1 MSLHTP
7 QPFATYVYE
16 HEYARSGDARR
27 FEFALSYLIEG
38 TQQQVFLRWPW
49 SYSETEQQLDAAS
62 GLDGCG
68 ARRAR
73 ELTNFERYV
82 ESQLHKHHERL
93 YAVEGQ
99 ELLVRGRAEGA
110 TRTYGAPGSAPLQ
123 DRPDPAQPP

>member
-49 SYSETEQQLDAAS
+49 SYAGTEPGADAVP
-62 GLDGCG
+62 DGFS
-68 ARRAR
+68 ALRQR

-82 ESQLHKHHERL
+82 ESQLHKHRERL
-93 YAVEGQ
+93 YAVDGQ
-99 ELLVRGRAEGA
+99 ELLVRGKA
-110 TRTYGAPGSAPLQ
+110 
-123 DRPDPAQPP
+123 

>member
-16 HEYARSGDARR
+16 HEYAQRGDARR
-27 FEFALSYLIEG
+27 FEFAFSYLIEG

-49 SYSETEQQLDAAS
+49 SYAHTEPGAGGAAGS
-62 GLDGCG
+62 DGFG
-68 ARRAR
+68 ALRQR

-82 ESQLHKHHERL
+82 ESQLHKHRERL

-99 ELLVRGRAEGA
+99 ELLVRGKA
-110 TRTYGAPGSAPLQ
+110 
-123 DRPDPAQPP
+123 